1 VFLLSWMGE
10 GSAYQFVVNGGQKSV
25 GLRLGMLFG
34 ILTGLLVFAA
44 GMVCF
49 MTVSTQRYAI
59 PNWVGQLAVM
69 LLGLLAL
76 VLMFLAGIGGL
87 AGPPRD
93 KSVPAEFARTL
104 HSWLPLIPSIA
115 VIVVVESALVW
126 RSVRIGAGE
135 PGFRLPLA
143 VGATVA
149 SLIIICVAV
158 AAATTS

>member
-1 VFLLSWMGE
+1 MGE

-25 GLRLGMLFG
+25 GLRLGMVFG
-34 ILTGLLVFAA
+34 ILTGLLAFGADMA
-44 GMVCF
+44 CLK
-49 MTVSTQRYAI
+49 TVGAQRYAI

-76 VLMFLAGIGGL
+76 VLAFLAGIGGL

-93 KSVPAEFARTL
+93 QSAPAEFARTL
-104 HSWLPLIPSIA
+104 HSSFPLMPSIA
-115 VIVVVESALVW
+115 VIVVAESALVW

-149 SLIIICVAV
+149 ALIIICVAV
-158 AAATTS
+158 AAATTN